1 MADGHIY
8 YYLERDFSIID
19 MNPAKDLKLLPVR
32 ENQLCFGC
40 SPLNPSGLHMRFHTD
55 GQALFSWLKVPGH
68 LIGWENMV
76 HGGVITT
83 ILDEIMGW
91 SAIYLLKRM
100 TLTKSISIDF
110 LKPVY
115 SESPLR
121 AEGRLVEVKS
131 EREAL
136 MEGLLF
142 DSDNSLRS
150 RAFGTFALFPPDAA
164 KKLGMMDEL
173 SVEAVDRIISA

>member
-1 MADGHIY
+1 MADGLIY
-8 YYLERDFSIID
+8 YQEGDFPVID
-19 MNPAKDLKLLPVR
+19 MNPEKDLRLLPVR

-55 GQALFSWLKVPGH
+55 GTALFSWLEVPEH

-115 SESPLR
+115 SQTRLR

-142 DSDNSLRS
+142 DSNDSLRS

-164 KKLGMMDEL
+164 KKMGMMDEL
-173 SVEAVDRIISA
+173 SVESVERLISS